1 MAIPVIEKG
10 DTSKEITLALADG
23 YPFDGCTLHV
33 GFCGVER
40 TFENLTAG
48 GTVTL
53 SFSADET
60 ARFPLGTSLVTLSL
74 RNAAGSVR
82 SLPFAKIKVSDSP
95 SEVYDAAITIDP
107 GTLNIEELPTRFND
121 EDVRDRVNAVI
132 SWMRRVV
139 PMLALCALPAFGDGL
154 TVYTAPKGR
163 VYNDENIVTNVVL
176 DLSSGN
182 AQLVETIRAEAPAPG
197 DYSTVSNRAMSA
209 VQTET
214 DPTVPSWAKVATPP
228 YLTSYTES
236 DPTVPNW
243 AKASSKPSYDFAEIL
258 QNFTTLWIGSQGN
271 AGKVLKFLAYGTN
284 PTVGGIQIAWSTMSD
299 DNLTSYFYNG
309 VSAKRN
315 GVTEDYLWD
324 STSNGVA
331 RLKDI
336 PTVYAWAKASTKPSY
351 SWSEITS
358 KPSFKTVAT
367 SGAYSDLTGKP
378 NLATVATSGSYND
391 LSNKPTIPTVP
402 TSVSAFAND
411 ADYVDATA
419 LASATNSLAATI
431 PEPDALATN
440 LVQTVINSSLFNL
453 TYDEQLQVTWQKVAE
468 GGAFYEKCYTNINMI
483 GVSP

>member
-10 DTSKEITLALADG
+10 DTSKEIPLALADG
-23 YPFDGCTLHV
+23 YPFAGCTLHV

-121 EDVRDRVNAVI
+121 EDVHDRVNAII
-132 SWMRRVV
+132 SWMKRIV
-139 PMLALCALPAFGDGL
+139 PMVALCALPALGDGL
-154 TVYTAPKGR
+154 TVYTAQKGR
-163 VYNDENIVTNVVL
+163 VYNDEQIVTNVVL
-176 DLSSGN
+176 DLSSN
-182 AQLVETIRAEAPAPG
+182 NTQLVETIRAEAPAPG
-197 DYSTVSNRAMSA
+197 DYATVSNRAMTALQSFS
-209 VQTET
+209 ET
-214 DPTVPSWAKVATPP
+214 DPNVPSWAKVTTPP
-228 YLTSYTES
+228 YLTSES
-236 DPTVPNW
+236 DPNVSSW
-243 AKASSKPSYDFAEIL
+243 AKASTKPSYNFTEIL

-271 AGKVLKFLAYGTN
+271 AGKVFKFLAQGTN
-284 PTVGGIQIAWSTMSD
+284 PTVGGVQVAWSTSSD

-309 VSAKRN
+309 VTARRSGTDN
-315 GVTEDYLWD
+315 EYLWD
-324 STSNGVA
+324 STNNGVA

-336 PTVYAWAKASTKPSY
+336 PTVYAWAKASTKPPY
-351 SWSEITS
+351 SWSEIGS
-358 KPSFKTVAT
+358 KPNF
-367 SGAYSDLTGKP
+367 
-378 NLATVATSGSYND
+378 ATVATSGSYND

-402 TSVSAFAND
+402 AGLSGFEND
-411 ADYVDATA
+411 AGYVDAPA
-419 LASATNSLAATI
+419 LASATNALAATI